1 MGTRSTIAMKTEEG
15 IRGVYCHWD
24 GYIDHNGTLLTNF
37 YKDEASAK
45 KLIDLGD
52 LSSLGE
58 VVGEVHAFDQSD
70 DSLGLTKNWC
80 MSYHR
85 DRGEN
90 WADVAPQTYTDAQDW
105 IASFANSGIE
115 YAYLFNGD
123 DWLVHKLGDNRDG
136 SPVFEYVEVALLKQI
151 VS

>member
-1 MGTRSTIAMKTEEG
+1 
-15 IRGVYCHWD
+15 
-24 GYIDHNGTLLTNF
+24 
-37 YKDEASAK
+37 
-45 KLIDLGD
+45 
-52 LSSLGE
+52 
-58 VVGEVHAFDQSD
+58 
-70 DSLGLTKNWC
+70 
-80 MSYHR
+80 
-85 DRGEN
+85 
-90 WADVAPQTYTDAQDW
+90 VAPQSYTDAQDW